1 MRALRTHGW
10 GELPRVEEV
19 AEPVRE
25 DGQVLV
31 EVQAAALSHLDL
43 TVASGT
49 FDLRPELPYTGGVEG
64 SGIVLAADDLA
75 PGTQVM
81 LRGGGLGLLR
91 DGTWQE
97 RVAIPRKAV
106 TLLEQPLPA
115 AVAATFFVPT
125 TTAAVVLRDVA
136 RLGTEEC
143 VAVIGA
149 AGAVGA
155 AVAQQAAR
163 AGAEVV
169 GLVGR
174 ADQLQDVPSGVQPV
188 TLDDDRVAAWTT
200 ERPFSLIVDTLGG
213 PELPQR
219 TTWVRPG
226 GRAVVVGYVAGTS
239 AVLDLPNWLLNDVAL
254 LPVNMIRQERRA
266 REVMPDLVRRLA
278 SEELSVAV
286 ETVTIDEVPS
296 ALARLRDGRVRGRA
310 AVVF

>member
-1 MRALRTHGW
+1 
-10 GELPRVEEV
+10 
-19 AEPVRE
+19 
-25 DGQVLV
+25 
-31 EVQAAALSHLDL
+31 
-43 TVASGT
+43 
-49 FDLRPELPYTGGVEG
+49 
-64 SGIVLAADDLA
+64 
-75 PGTQVM
+75 M

-97 RVAIPRKAV
+97 RIAVPRKAV
-106 TLLEQPLPA
+106 TPLEQPLPA

-125 TTAAVVLRDVA
+125 TTAAVVLHDVS
-136 RLGTEEC
+136 RLGVGEC

-155 AVAQQAAR
+155 SVAQQAAR
-163 AGAEVV
+163 TGAEVV

-174 ADQLQDVPSGVQPV
+174 PDQLEDVPAGVQAV
-188 TLDDDRVAAWTT
+188 LLDDDQVSAWAAD
-200 ERPFSLIVDTLGG
+200 RPFSLLVDTLGG
-213 PELPQR
+213 QGLPQR

-278 SEELSVAV
+278 ASELSVAV
-286 ETVTIDEVPS
+286 ETVEVDEVAG
-296 ALARLRDGRVRGRA
+296 ALARLREGRVRGRA
-310 AVVF
+310 ALVF